1 MWYDGKNALFVDG
14 PQAGELTT
22 MKIGNENQAPYIIV
36 AAEFPSRP
44 IRLTDEFKLT
54 DSIDLKKRP
63 YYLLSARFP
72 FVWCYSV
79 QEQPDIETYDRAIRL
94 IEMLVEQDKAET
106 ARHLLQQQDSRIRL
120 LERQVA
126 EAVRKIN
133 TVADN
138 PLVAAML
145 ELTEND
151 QSL

>member
-54 DSIDLKKRP
+54 DSIDLKERP

-79 QEQPDIETYDRAIRL
+79 Q
-94 IEMLVEQDKAET
+94 
-106 ARHLLQQQDSRIRL
+106 
-120 LERQVA
+120 
-126 EAVRKIN
+126 
-133 TVADN
+133 
-138 PLVAAML
+138 
-145 ELTEND
+145 
-151 QSL
+151 